1 MRSKLSRLGNIAS
14 IVAITCVEDL
24 EDYDL
29 LLSPAEPVTS
39 NTAAKKLSQAE
50 AVQLLKVRSSRQRL
64 NSLLVAHC
72 SHEMCS
78 RQVGQPLTGRGCAR
92 PGCRDVSTFREQNC
106 RSLRSFARHLLGYLR

>member
-1 MRSKLSRLGNIAS
+1 MIWRAQSVRSKLSRLGNIAS

-72 SHEMCS
+72 SHEMCQSSS
-78 RQVGQPLTGRGCAR
+78 RPAPHWPWLCSDRLQRRVDFPRAELQKLM
-92 PGCRDVSTFREQNC
+92 
-106 RSLRSFARHLLGYLR
+106 

>member
-1 MRSKLSRLGNIAS
+1 MTWPAQSVRSKLSRLGNIAS

-50 AVQLLKVRSSRQRL
+50 AVQLLKVCSSQLLASALLCKSSSRT
-64 NSLLVAHC
+64 A
-72 SHEMCS
+72 S
-78 RQVGQPLTGRGCAR
+78 RPC
-92 PGCRDVSTFREQNC
+92 
-106 RSLRSFARHLLGYLR
+106 